1 MKELRHELGN
11 HFTFLESLAE
21 QGQLDQIREYLRSAE
36 KTLDENARIV
46 ATANPVVNS
55 MINQKLTYARSLG
68 IDSQAK
74 VVLPD
79 GPLPL
84 DDLTLCSL
92 LGNLI
97 NNAIEACRD
106 QMSPTILVEIHP
118 LKSYL
123 VFRVEN
129 SVTYD
134 VLQKNPHLLSTKEDA
149 ENHGIGLRVTKRII
163 EENNGI
169 LHYEMSA
176 PDRFAVQVMLQ
187 I

>member
-1 MKELRHELGN
+1 
-11 HFTFLESLAE
+11 
-21 QGQLDQIREYLRSAE
+21 
-36 KTLDENARIV
+36 
-46 ATANPVVNS
+46 
-55 MINQKLTYARSLG
+55 
-68 IDSQAK
+68 
-74 VVLPD
+74 
-79 GPLPL
+79 
-84 DDLTLCSL
+84 
-92 LGNLI
+92 
-97 NNAIEACRD
+97 
-106 QMSPTILVEIHP
+106 MSPTILVEIHP